1 MIQNTRRE
9 APIETHLM
17 YTRVEKPRLR
27 IVYMQALLKGT
38 AVVAHFAGTNV
49 YKAICGIEVKKKVP
63 KPSYYMDSI
72 VDADDLSDLVNEF

>member
-17 YTRVEKPRLR
+17 YTRVENPRLR

-63 KPSYYMDSI
+63 KPSYYMDAI
-72 VDADDLSDLVNEF
+72 VDVDDLSDLVNEL